1 LCRHVLENQHK
12 LQKFLQQ
19 QIRLCSRES
28 VRAQPQFEE
37 PTYDTTQPRIQK
49 SDNAKYVLHSADTGT
64 ESLQIEH
71 SPNVGQLFRV
81 SITEK
86 SQFKLIYFEDIMK
99 QIIKLI

>member
-1 LCRHVLENQHK
+1 MKTITNFLYLQHLCRHVLENQHK

-37 PTYDTTQPRIQK
+37 PTYDSQPRMQK
-49 SDNAKYVLHSADTGT
+49 SDNEKYFLHSADTGT

-71 SPNVGQLFRV
+71 TPNVGQLFRV
-81 SITEK
+81 NFDYNFI
-86 SQFKLIYFEDIMK
+86 
-99 QIIKLI
+99 

>member
-1 LCRHVLENQHK
+1 MCRHVLENQHK

-37 PTYDTTQPRIQK
+37 PTYDTQPRIQK
-49 SDNAKYVLHSADTGT
+49 SDNAKYVLHSADTGS

-71 SPNVGQLFRV
+71 SPMVGQLFRV
-81 SITEK
+81 SNLDKIQ
-86 SQFKLIYFEDIMK
+86 SQFEYLRVIRCQFMIY
-99 QIIKLI
+99 